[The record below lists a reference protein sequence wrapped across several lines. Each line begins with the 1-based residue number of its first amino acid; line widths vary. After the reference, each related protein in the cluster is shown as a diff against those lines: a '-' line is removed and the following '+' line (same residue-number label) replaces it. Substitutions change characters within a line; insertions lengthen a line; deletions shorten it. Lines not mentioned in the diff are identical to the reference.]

1 MEILFPFVNKC
12 VQRHISISFFVKI
25 DFKQHWIFTQL
36 CFLILDILF
45 AFRFLNMC
53 FILLILQLSLL
64 CACGSQCCILPPRSC
79 WSSGWLTG
87 FKFGPLNNIV
97 QILSLL
103 SPWKPP
109 FNSLF
114 LWIPFYN
121 SSCIYV
127 IEYDMSFS

>member
-1 MEILFPFVNKC
+1 MCKFRVYIGHTFVYCNMITTAVLAKIS
-12 VQRHISISFFVKI
+12 VMSHNYHIVFGV
-25 DFKQHWIFTQL
+25 WEQL
-36 CFLILDILF
+36 
-45 AFRFLNMC
+45 RS
-53 FILLILQLSLL
+53 SLL
-64 CACGSQCCILPPRSC
+64 ATLKLIIHDYCLYSQCCILPPRSC

-97 QILSLL
+97 QILSLF